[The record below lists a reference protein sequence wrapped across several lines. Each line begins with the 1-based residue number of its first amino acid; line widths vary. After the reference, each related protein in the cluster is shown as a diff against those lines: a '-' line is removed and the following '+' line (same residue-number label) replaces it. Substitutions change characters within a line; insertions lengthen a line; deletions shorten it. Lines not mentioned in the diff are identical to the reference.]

1 MFISPVTISNRIPP
15 TSISSV
21 ARSNACA
28 GDFTGG
34 QANSRGI
41 TDHSLASTTGTR
53 TSPRPTCRPWVSRKS
68 HDGRVGQSIGGQ
80 VQEPDVTGDRLTRS
94 VGDVVEQAG
103 DDHQRQRGEQGDA
116 EHGGEPRPA

>member
-34 QANSRGI
+34 QANRRGI

-53 TSPRPTCRPWVSRKS
+53 TSPRPTCTPWVSRKS
-68 HDGRVGQSIGGQ
+68 HDGRVGQSIAG
-80 VQEPDVTGDRLTRS
+80 RCRS
-94 VGDVVEQAG
+94 PTSPGID
-103 DDHQRQRGEQGDA
+103 
-116 EHGGEPRPA
+116 